1 MLPRSADIGFALS
14 LAQQLRMF
22 IVKPQR
28 PGEPYAIQER
38 RGQPPVFE
46 ARHVCELVRYL
57 KQRLLTVEK

>member
-22 IVKPQR
+22 IQKPER
-28 PGEPYAIQER
+28 IGEPYRVQER

-46 ARHVCELVRYL
+46 ARHVSELTRYL
-57 KQRLLTVEK
+57 QSRLLTVEK